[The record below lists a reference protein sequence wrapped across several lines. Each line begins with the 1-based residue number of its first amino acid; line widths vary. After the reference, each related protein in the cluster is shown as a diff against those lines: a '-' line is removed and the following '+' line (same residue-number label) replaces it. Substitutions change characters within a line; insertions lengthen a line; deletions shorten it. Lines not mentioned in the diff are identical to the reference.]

1 MRAIN
6 YWASG
11 FVLFNEM
18 DQEKY
23 HKKCCLSA
31 TSQLTVAKLGERWKI
46 PQGTEGEAAGRDIAK
61 SEGEDTYKKGIKDGN
76 DVVL

>member
-1 MRAIN
+1 M
-6 YWASG
+6 
-11 FVLFNEM
+11 
-18 DQEKY
+18 
-23 HKKCCLSA
+23 
-31 TSQLTVAKLGERWKI
+31 AKLGEKWKI